1 MPRPCVGNPGN
12 KGGGRK
18 SAYVELADA
27 KKLEKAF
34 LKETEKDI
42 ETDPAKQTIW
52 DKYRLR
58 AHKGEIKPQED
69 MFKKIF
75 PDKKEHE
82 FKNSPTLKLE

>member
-1 MPRPCVGNPGN
+1 MAGVKGN

-18 SAYVELADA
+18 SAFQELADA
-27 KKLEKAF
+27 RRLEKAF
-34 LKETEKDI
+34 LKENEKDI

-58 AHKGEIKPQED
+58 AHKGEQKPQED

-82 FKNSPTLKLE
+82 FKNPPTLKLE